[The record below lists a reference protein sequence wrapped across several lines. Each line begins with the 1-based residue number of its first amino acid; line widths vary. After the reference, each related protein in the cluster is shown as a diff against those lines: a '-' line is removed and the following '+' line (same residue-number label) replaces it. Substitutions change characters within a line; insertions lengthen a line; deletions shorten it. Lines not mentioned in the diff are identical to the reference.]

1 MKAAFQK
8 RHYTAL
14 TCKSNIEMT
23 PLCKIEVTRL
33 RMLGPGRCT
42 VAVFVDEMQSKS
54 GFFVWRSER

>member
-1 MKAAFQK
+1 
-8 RHYTAL
+8 
-14 TCKSNIEMT
+14 MT